1 MNSVE
6 ILRAKN
12 NLKVDVLTTHIIQEC
27 RANQFTVADMR
38 DLSMLL
44 PQKIEK
50 AIISAEEH
58 TPFSSTL

>member
-12 NLKVDVLTTHIIQEC
+12 NLKVDVLTTHIIHEC
-27 RANQFTVADMR
+27 RVNQFTVADMR